1 MIPTSPLDTLELKE
15 GSNEDEDELDENVL
29 RSPDDYEDDPELEN
43 PCEKAS
49 PKEEEEPWPWEI
61 RRFGAELLI

>member
-29 RSPDDYEDDPELEN
+29 RSPDDDEDDPELEN
-43 PCEKAS
+43 PCEEAS
-49 PKEEEEPWPWEI
+49 PKEEEEP
-61 RRFGAELLI
+61 